1 MINPEQIRQEVLAIM
16 ADTRL
21 WHSQREFKGLT
32 KDQFIDQMKLKYEYL
47 HSNSSTLFERC
58 IAGDINMSQ
67 FNYMLSMLEKVKAGK
82 DYEQVSVEVGQK
94 LVDVYVKPML
104 NEKK

>member
-32 KDQFIDQMKLKYEYL
+32 KEQFIDQMKLKL
-47 HSNSSTLFERC
+47 
-58 IAGDINMSQ
+58 
-67 FNYMLSMLEKVKAGK
+67 K
-82 DYEQVSVEVGQK
+82 DYFKDAKTIEIDGIRLDFSDK
-94 LVDVYVKPML
+94 TF
-104 NEKK
+104 N

>member
-16 ADTRL
+16 ADTRF

-32 KDQFIDQMKLKYEYL
+32 KEQFIDQMKIKYEYL
-47 HSNSSTLFERC
+47 HTNSSTLFERC

>member
-32 KDQFIDQMKLKYEYL
+32 KDQFIDQMKIKYEYL

>member
-1 MINPEQIRQEVLAIM
+1 
-16 ADTRL
+16 
-21 WHSQREFKGLT
+21 
-32 KDQFIDQMKLKYEYL
+32 MKLKYEYL

>member
-32 KDQFIDQMKLKYEYL
+32 KEQFIDQMKLKYEYL